1 MIRNT
6 KSGNRYTAIVSQDF
20 GDNKYSKTI
29 RVTTHT
35 TIVSQD
41 FGESKYSKNIRVT
54 TQILQLCHKFLEG
67 ISTAKI
73 AG

>member
-1 MIRNT
+1 MIRHT
-6 KSGNRYTAIVSQDF
+6 KSGNTNTTIVSQDF
-20 GDNKYSKTI
+20 GDNKYSKNI
-29 RVTTHT
+29 IVTTHT
-35 TIVSQD
+35 TIVSQE

-54 TQILQLCHKFLEG
+54 TQILQLCHKTLEG